1 MSNAPPTMPRMSR
14 GLPTKRKIPGVKKV
28 LVVSSG
34 KGGVGKSS
42 IAGTSPTLLASVYP
56 GLRNKMHSGFMS

>member
-1 MSNAPPTMPRMSR
+1 MQR
-14 GLPTKRKIPGVKKV
+14 GLPQKRSIPGCSHV

-42 IAGTSPTLLASVYP
+42 VAGEYPRAVVLLAQTDRAGP
-56 GLRNKMHSGFMS
+56 AKLRTPLHLANSSLTM

>member
-42 IAGTSPTLLASVYP
+42 IAGTLLTASQLFA
-56 GLRNKMHSGFMS
+56 LRFEE